1 MAAVSKDL
9 KTEAAR
15 RDRHTRAAVATVAP
29 TSAGMA
35 ACRAD
40 VDLFDRA
47 ASARAPLTT
56 RIEAATA
63 CATCPFA
70 TTCGFRVAMPMAS
83 SRAKARSLNRR
94 AT

>member
-1 MAAVSKDL
+1 MSKDL

-15 RDRHTRAAVATVAP
+15 RDRRSRAAAATVAR
-29 TSAGMA
+29 TSAGTA

-47 ASARAPLTT
+47 ASARAPLTI

-70 TTCGFRVAMPMAS
+70 TTCGFRVAMPMS
-83 SRAKARSLNRR
+83 TSRARARSRNRNR
-94 AT
+94 T